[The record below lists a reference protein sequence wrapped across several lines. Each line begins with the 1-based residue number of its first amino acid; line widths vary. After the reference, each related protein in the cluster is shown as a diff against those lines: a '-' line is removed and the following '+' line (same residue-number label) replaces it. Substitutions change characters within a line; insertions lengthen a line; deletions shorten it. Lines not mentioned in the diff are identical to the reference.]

1 MTLAELSLKRP
12 VTVIMA
18 FVSMTAI
25 GLIAAWRL
33 PLESMPDIQF
43 PFLGIVIPYQG
54 STPAE
59 VERTLTRPIEEALST
74 LTGIQRMESTT
85 RADGVNIE
93 LQFKWG
99 QDTSTKAVE
108 ARNKID
114 AIRSDL
120 PSDLRR
126 YQIFKGSTADQ
137 PVLNLRVSADHD
149 LTNAYE
155 LLDRMLKR
163 PLERLPGVAQVKIEG
178 VAPREVQIEIDS
190 NRLSA
195 AGVGLNELY
204 QKLSSANFSA
214 SGGLIKDGDTR
225 YHVQPVGEWRSVDEI
240 RNMAVNDKG
249 LKLGDIADVSVK
261 PGLLTY
267 ARHLD
272 QRPAVAVDISKE
284 RSANLV
290 EVGRAVMAEVDRI
303 RQEPELRG
311 IQIYVLGDQANAV
324 TTSLRQLSQAG
335 LEGTLLSILVLFFFL
350 RDWPSTL
357 MVSLA
362 IPICFVITLGC
373 LQMFGMT
380 LNVLSMMG
388 LLLAVGMLVD
398 NAVVVVESIYHYREQ
413 YPDKPWYS
421 AVEGTQVVGIAIAAG
436 TLASIIV
443 FLPMVFGEKDD
454 ISIFL
459 TQVAIAMAIAHLSSW
474 LVAVSLVPMLS
485 AKLPPPKF
493 IGRKN
498 LITRMQTTYARF
510 ITWTLTHRR
519 WTITALV
526 ALLVIS
532 IFLPAM
538 HVKSE
543 MFPAGDRDRLF
554 IGYRLNALYPLAE
567 LKQSVDKVE
576 GYLLAHKTEFHI
588 KSVYSRYAEDGS
600 DTFSSILFEPKNPP
614 AENAWQFIKQL
625 LGFKQNPFD
634 TKEIMEKIRK
644 DMPKVPIGEPLF
656 DFNDSGGGDTSIN
669 LNLNGDSGQVLRE
682 LSASVIPVLRQIPIL
697 QGVNSAQDSGN
708 RELSVHVD
716 REKAKEYGFSATDVA
731 QFIAIALRG
740 MQLKDFHGGDAQL
753 PVWLRFRG
761 SDAQSLD
768 DLSDYKLRRADGVQ
782 VPLLSMVQV
791 ATSNASSVIERTNR
805 QTSFAIK
812 ASLAEGAT
820 SSDARK
826 AIEET
831 MKLVRLPPG
840 YSWSFGRNFDRDD
853 DAGKKM
859 MFNLLIALVLV
870 YVLMCAMFE
879 SLIYPA
885 AILTTFIFS
894 IFGVF
899 WFFWLTGTVFSIMA
913 MIGVL
918 ILMGVV
924 VNNGIVMIV
933 HINQLRHKGMGRR
946 EALIQ
951 GAKDRLRPILMTM
964 GTAILGMV
972 PLCIPG
978 ATIGG
983 DGPPYYPMARA
994 IAGGLVFSTLVSLL
1008 VLPVIYALLDDMSL
1022 WSKRMLREARGRQ
1035 RPQSSELVEVGS

>member
-1 MTLAELSLKRP
+1 
-12 VTVIMA
+12 
-18 FVSMTAI
+18 
-25 GLIAAWRL
+25 
-33 PLESMPDIQF
+33 
-43 PFLGIVIPYQG
+43 
-54 STPAE
+54 
-59 VERTLTRPIEEALST
+59 
-74 LTGIQRMESTT
+74 
-85 RADGVNIE
+85 
-93 LQFKWG
+93 
-99 QDTSTKAVE
+99 
-108 ARNKID
+108 
-114 AIRSDL
+114 
-120 PSDLRR
+120 
-126 YQIFKGSTADQ
+126 
-137 PVLNLRVSADHD
+137 
-149 LTNAYE
+149 
-155 LLDRMLKR
+155 MLKR

-178 VAPREVQIEIDS
+178 VSPREVQIEIDS

-204 QKLSSANFSA
+204 QRLSSANFSA

-249 LKLGDIADVSVK
+249 LKLSDIADVSVK
-261 PGLLTY
+261 PGRLTY

-290 EVGRAVMAEVDRI
+290 EVGRTVMAEVDRI

-311 IQIYVLGDQANAV
+311 IQIYALGDQANAV

-373 LQMFGMT
+373 LQLFGMT
-380 LNVLSMMG
+380 LNILSMMG

-413 YPDKPWYS
+413 NPDKPWFS

-443 FLPMVFGEKDD
+443 FLPMVFGEKDS

-459 TQVAIAMAIAHLSSW
+459 TQVAITMAIAHLSSW

-485 AKLPPPKF
+485 SRLPPPKF
-493 IGRKN
+493 IGRTN
-498 LITRMQTTYARF
+498 VITRMQSLYGRF
-510 ITWTLTHRR
+510 ITWTLAHRR
-519 WTITALV
+519 WTMVGLV
-526 ALLVIS
+526 ALLLVS
-532 IFLPAM
+532 IALPAT

-554 IGYRLNALYPLAE
+554 IGYHLNALYPLAE
-567 LKQSVDKVE
+567 LKTSVDKIE
-576 GYLLAHKTEFHI
+576 GYLAEHRAEYHI
-588 KSVYSRYAEDGS
+588 KNIYSRYAEDAN
-600 DTFSSILFEPKNPP
+600 DMFTSILFEDKDHSLLFPDKS
-614 AENAWQFIKQL
+614 KQY
-625 LGFKQNPFD
+625 D
-634 TKEIMEKIRK
+634 VKEIMEKLRT
-644 DMPKVPIGEPLF
+644 DLPKVPIGEVMF
-656 DFNDSGGGDTSIN
+656 DFNDNGGADNSIN

-682 LSASVIPVLRQIPIL
+682 LSATVIPVLRQIPIL
-697 QGVNSAQDSGN
+697 HEVNSAQDNGN

-740 MQLKDFHGGDAQL
+740 MQLKDFHGGDTQL

-782 VPLLSMVQV
+782 VPLMSMVQV
-791 ATSNASSVIERTNR
+791 TTSNASSVIERANR

-812 ASLAEGAT
+812 ANLAEGAT
-820 SSDARK
+820 SNDARK
-826 AIEET
+826 AIEAA
-831 MKLVRLPPG
+831 MKLVRLPAG
-840 YSWSFGRNFDRDD
+840 YSYSFGRNFDRDD
-853 DAGKKM
+853 DAGGKM
-859 MFNLLIALVLV
+859 LFNLLVALVLV

-899 WFFWLTGTVFSIMA
+899 WLFWLTGTVFSIMA

-933 HINQLRHKGMGRR
+933 HINQLRHKGLGRR

-1022 WSKRMLREARGRQ
+1022 WSKRMLREARMDR
-1035 RPQSSELVEVGS
+1035 RAESSKLAEARS

>member
-1 MTLAELSLKRP
+1 MTLAEMSLKRP

-18 FVSMTAI
+18 FVSMTVI
-25 GLIAAWRL
+25 GLIAAFRL
-33 PLESMPDIQF
+33 PLESLPDIQF
-43 PFLGIVIPYQG
+43 PFLEIVLPYQG

-59 VERTLTRPIEEALST
+59 VERTVTRPVEEALST
-74 LTGIQRMESTT
+74 LTGIQRMHSVT
-85 RADGVNIE
+85 RADGVNID

-99 QDTSTKAVE
+99 QDTSVKAVE
-108 ARNKID
+108 ARGKID
-114 AIRSDL
+114 AIRADL
-120 PSDLRR
+120 PADLTR
-126 YQIFKGSTADQ
+126 YQVFKGSTADQ
-137 PVLNLRVSADHD
+137 PIMNLRIAADHD

-155 LLDRMLKR
+155 LLDRELKR

-190 NRLSA
+190 NRLTS

-204 QKLSSANFSA
+204 QRLSNANFSA

-225 YHVQPVGEWRSVDEI
+225 YHVQPIGEWHSVDEI
-240 RNMAVNDKG
+240 RNLAINDKG
-249 LKLGDIADVSVK
+249 LKLADVADVSVK

-272 QRPAVAVDISKE
+272 QRPAIALDISKE

-290 EVGRAVMAEVDRI
+290 DVGRAVMAEVERI
-303 RQEPELRG
+303 RQEPELHG
-311 IQIYVLGDQANAV
+311 IQIYSLGDQAKSV
-324 TTSLRQLSQAG
+324 TESLTQLSQAG
-335 LEGTLLSILVLFFFL
+335 LEGTLLSIFVLFFFL

-362 IPICFVITLGC
+362 IPICFVITMGC
-373 LQMFGMT
+373 MQFFGMT
-380 LNVLSMMG
+380 LNILSMMG

-398 NAVVVVESIYHYREQ
+398 NAVVVVESIYHYREKH
-413 YPDKPWYS
+413 PDKPWYS
-421 AVEGTQVVGIAIAAG
+421 AVQGTQVVGIAIAAG
-436 TLASIIV
+436 TLSSIIV

-459 TQVAIAMAIAHLSSW
+459 TQVAITMGIAHLSSW
-474 LVAVSLVPMLS
+474 LVAISLVPMLS
-485 AKLPPPKF
+485 ARLPPPKF
-493 IGRKN
+493 IGRTN
-498 LITRMQTTYARF
+498 IITRMQSAYGRF
-510 ITWTLTHRR
+510 ITRTLSHRR
-519 WTITALV
+519 WTMIGLV

-532 IFLPAM
+532 IAVPARLT
-538 HVKSE
+538 KFE
-543 MFPAGDRDRLF
+543 MFPAGERDRMF

-567 LKQSVDKVE
+567 LKQSVDKIE
-576 GYLLAHKTEFHI
+576 GFLNVHRAEYHI
-588 KSVYSRYAEDGS
+588 KNIYSRYAEDAS
-600 DTFSSILFEPKNPP
+600 DTFTQILFQDKDHSLFF
-614 AENAWQFIKQL
+614 ADKSKQ
-625 LGFKQNPFD
+625 FD
-634 TKEIMEKIRK
+634 TKDILEKLRK
-644 DMPKVPIGEPLF
+644 DLPKVPIGEVRF
-656 DFNDSGGGDTSIN
+656 DFNDNGGGTDTTIN
-669 LNLNGDSGQVLRE
+669 LTLNGDSGQVLRE
-682 LSASVIPVLRQIPIL
+682 MSASVIPVLQQVPIL
-697 QGVNSAQDSGN
+697 HDVSAAQDSGN

-716 REKAKEYGFSATDVA
+716 REKAKDYGFSATDVA

-740 MQLKDFHGGDAQL
+740 VQLKDFHGGDAQI

-761 SDAQSLD
+761 ADAQSLD
-768 DLSDYKLRRADGVQ
+768 DLSDYKLRRSDGTQ
-782 VPLLSMVQV
+782 VPLMSMVQIS
-791 ATSNASSVIERTNR
+791 TNNASSSIERENR

-812 ASLAEGAT
+812 ANLAEGAT
-820 SSDARK
+820 SDDARK
-826 AIEET
+826 AIEAA
-831 MKLVRLPPG
+831 MKSVQLPAG
-840 YSWSFGRNFDRDD
+840 YGWSFGQNFNRDD

-859 MFNLLIALVLV
+859 MFNLVVALVLV
-870 YVLMCAMFE
+870 YVVMCAMFE

-899 WFFWLTGTVFSIMA
+899 WLFWITGTTFSIMA

-933 HINQLRHKGMGRR
+933 HINQLRHTGLGRR

-972 PLCIPG
+972 PLCISH
-978 ATIGG
+978 TSIGG

-994 IAGGLVFSTLVSLL
+994 IAGGLMFSTLVSLL
-1008 VLPVIYALLDDMSL
+1008 VLPTIYSLLDDMSL
-1022 WSKRMLREARGRQ
+1022 WAKRILREARTRKLPAQATLG
-1035 RPQSSELVEVGS
+1035 

>member
-18 FVSMTAI
+18 FVSMTVI

-59 VERTLTRPIEEALST
+59 VERTLTRPVEEALST
-74 LTGIQRMESTT
+74 LTGIQRMDSIT

-99 QDTSTKAVE
+99 QDTGVKAVE
-108 ARNKID
+108 ARGRID
-114 AIRSDL
+114 AIRADL
-120 PSDLRR
+120 PAVLRR

-137 PVLNLRVSADHD
+137 PVLNLRISADHD

-155 LLDRMLKR
+155 LLDRMVKR

-204 QKLSSANFSA
+204 QRLSGANFSA
-214 SGGLIKDGDTR
+214 SGGLIQDGDTR

-240 RNMAVNDKG
+240 RNLPINDKG
-249 LKLGDIADVSVK
+249 LKLADVADVSVK
-261 PGLLTY
+261 PGRLTY
-267 ARHLD
+267 ARHLN

-290 EVGRAVMAEVDRI
+290 DVGRTVMAEVDRI

-311 IQIYVLGDQANAV
+311 IQIFVLGDQASAV
-324 TTSLRQLSQAG
+324 TTSLSQLSKAG

-373 LQMFGMT
+373 LQLFGMT
-380 LNVLSMMG
+380 LNILSMMG

-421 AVEGTQVVGIAIAAG
+421 AVQGTQVVGIAIAAG

-459 TQVAIAMAIAHLSSW
+459 TQVAITMAIAHLSSW

-485 AKLPPPKF
+485 SRLPPPKF

-498 LITRMQTTYARF
+498 LITRMQALYGRF
-510 ITWTLTHRR
+510 ITWTLAHRR
-519 WTITALV
+519 WTMTGLV

-532 IFLPAM
+532 ILLPAM

-554 IGYRLNALYPLAE
+554 IGFRLNALYPLAE
-567 LKQSVDKVE
+567 LKQSVDKIE
-576 GYLLAHKTEFHI
+576 QYLLAHKAQFHI

-600 DTFSSILFEPKNPP
+600 DTFSSILFEEKDHSLLFADKNR
-614 AENAWQFIKQL
+614 QY
-625 LGFKQNPFD
+625 D
-634 TKEIMEKIRK
+634 VKEILEKLRK
-644 DMPKVPIGEPLF
+644 DLPKVPIGEVMF
-656 DFNDSGGGDTSIN
+656 DFNDNGGADNTIN
-669 LNLNGDSGQVLRE
+669 MNLNGDSGQVLRE

-697 QGVNSAQDSGN
+697 HEVNAAQDNGN

-761 SDAQSLD
+761 ANAQSLD

-782 VPLLSMVQV
+782 IPLLSMAQI
-791 ATSNASSVIERTNR
+791 TTNNAASVIERANR

-812 ASLAEGAT
+812 AKLAEGAT

-826 AIEET
+826 AIEQT

-840 YSWSFGRNFDRDD
+840 YSFSFGRNFDRDD
-853 DAGKKM
+853 DAGAKM
-859 MFNLLIALVLV
+859 LFNLLIALVLV

-885 AILTTFIFS
+885 AILTTFVFS

-899 WFFWLTGTVFSIMA
+899 WLFWITGTVFSIMA

-933 HINQLRHKGMGRR
+933 HINQLRHTGLGRR

-972 PLCIPG
+972 PLCFQG
-978 ATIGG
+978 ASIGG

-994 IAGGLVFSTLVSLL
+994 IAGGLIFSTLVSLL

-1022 WSKRMLREARGRQ
+1022 WSKRMLREARGRVA
-1035 RPQSSELVEVGS
+1035 PAANVPAIASEG

>member
-18 FVSMTAI
+18 FVSMTVI
-25 GLIAAWRL
+25 GLIAAYRL

-59 VERTLTRPIEEALST
+59 VERTVTRPVEEALST
-74 LTGIQRMESTT
+74 LTGIQHMDSVT

-108 ARNKID
+108 ARGKID
-114 AIRSDL
+114 AIRADL

-137 PVLNLRVSADHD
+137 PVLNLRISADHD

-155 LLDRMLKR
+155 LLDRMVKR

-178 VAPREVQIEIDS
+178 VAPREVQIEVDS

-204 QKLSSANFSA
+204 QRLSGANFSA
-214 SGGLIKDGDTR
+214 SGGLIQDGETR

-240 RNMAVNDKG
+240 RNLAINDKG
-249 LKLGDIADVSVK
+249 LKLADVADVNVK

-272 QRPAVAVDISKE
+272 QRPAVAVDVSKE

-290 EVGRAVMAEVDRI
+290 DVGRAVMAEVEHI

-311 IQIYVLGDQANAV
+311 IQIYALGDQANAV

-335 LEGTLLSILVLFFFL
+335 LEGTLLSIIVLFFFL

-373 LQMFGMT
+373 LQLFGMT
-380 LNVLSMMG
+380 LNILSMMG

-413 YPDKPWYS
+413 YPDKPWFS
-421 AVEGTQVVGIAIAAG
+421 AVQGTQVVGIAIAAG

-485 AKLPPPKF
+485 ARLPPPKF

-498 LITRMQTTYARF
+498 LITRMQASYARF
-510 ITWTLTHRR
+510 IAWTLAHRR
-519 WTITALV
+519 WTMTGLV

-532 IFLPAM
+532 ILLPAM

-554 IGYRLNALYPLAE
+554 IGYRLNALYPLPE

-576 GYLLAHKTEFHI
+576 RYLLAHRVEYHI
-588 KSVYSRYAEDGS
+588 KNVYSRYAEDGS
-600 DTFSSILFEPKNPP
+600 DTFTMVLFEDKDRSLLF
-614 AENAWQFIKQL
+614 ADKSKQY
-625 LGFKQNPFD
+625 D
-634 TKEIMEKIRK
+634 VKEILEKLRK
-644 DMPKVPIGEPLF
+644 DLPKVPIGEAMF
-656 DFNDSGGGDTSIN
+656 DFNDNSGADNTIN
-669 LNLNGDSGQVLRE
+669 MNLNGDSGQVLRE

-697 QGVNSAQDSGN
+697 HEVNAAQDSGN

-761 SDAQSLD
+761 ADAQSLD
-768 DLSDYKLRRADGVQ
+768 DLSDYKLRRADGTQ
-782 VPLLSMVQV
+782 IPLLSMVQV
-791 ATSNASSVIERTNR
+791 ATNNAASVIERSNR

-812 ASLAEGAT
+812 ANLAEGAT

-826 AIEET
+826 AIEEA

-840 YSWSFGRNFDRDD
+840 YSFSFGRNFDRDD
-853 DAGKKM
+853 DAGAKM
-859 MFNLLIALVLV
+859 LFNLLIALVLV

-885 AILTTFIFS
+885 AILTTFVFS

-899 WFFWLTGTVFSIMA
+899 WLFWITGTVFSIMA

-933 HINQLRHKGMGRR
+933 HINQLRHTGLGRR

-972 PLCIPG
+972 PLCFPG

-1022 WSKRMLREARGRQ
+1022 WSKRLLREARGRVAP
-1035 RPQSSELVEVGS
+1035 RLSVPEAG